1 MTIVRTGRCSSD
13 ATPEHRV
20 HKGSIMRWSTNKAG
34 QITLCPLVAYRV
46 TTIDGQQAICVR
58 LEFVRAPGR
67 IGKKPEAV
75 QLVMSPA
82 AAEGFR
88 ATLGVAIDRV
98 GRGSAGSKH

>member
-1 MTIVRTGRCSSD
+1 MG
-13 ATPEHRV
+13 
-20 HKGSIMRWSTNKAG
+20 WSTNKAG

-88 ATLGVAIDRV
+88 ATLGVAIDCV
-98 GRGSAGSKH
+98 GRDSAGSKH